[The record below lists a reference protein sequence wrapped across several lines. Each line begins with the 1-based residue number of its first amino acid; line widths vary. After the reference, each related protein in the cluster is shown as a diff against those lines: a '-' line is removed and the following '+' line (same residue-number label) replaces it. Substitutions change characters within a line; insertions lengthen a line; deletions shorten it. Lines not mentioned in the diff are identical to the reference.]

1 MVRIMNYAYY
11 MLYELITYIQIFF
24 GNLGYYTAYPFYAL
38 FNKGHVLRE
47 NREIMNQKYMNH
59 TSYSVS
65 YYASGIFYLGYVIF
79 LADIIVFLYVFG
91 VDLTPY
97 IFDMAKGSI
106 ITLILA
112 FVIPYP
118 IQKKIIDDREK
129 TYFEE
134 FSKFTSEQHLKYS
147 IYGILYYLFPLI
159 LLVLS
164 SYLAYHRW
172 LSLGGC

>member
-11 MLYELITYIQIFF
+11 MLYQLITYIQIFF
-24 GNLGYYTAYPFYAL
+24 GNVGYYTAYPFYAL

-91 VDLTPY
+91 VDLSPY
-97 IFDMAKGSI
+97 IFDMTKASI
-106 ITLILA
+106 ITNILA

-118 IQKKIIDDREK
+118 IQKKIIDDRK
-129 TYFEE
+129 PLDV
-134 FSKFTSEQHLKYS
+134 HLMVNDVYKY
-147 IYGILYYLFPLI
+147 IDDFKELNPLYITFHYEI
-159 LLVLS
+159 KLS
-164 SYLAYHRW
+164 
-172 LSLGGC
+172 